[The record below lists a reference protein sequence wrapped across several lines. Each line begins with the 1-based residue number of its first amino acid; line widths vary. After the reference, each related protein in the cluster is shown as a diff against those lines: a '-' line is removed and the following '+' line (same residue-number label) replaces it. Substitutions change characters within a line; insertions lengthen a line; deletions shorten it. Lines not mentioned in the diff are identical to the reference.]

1 MNLPELSHKQYAVL
15 DCLRADELSGREL
28 RARLGEAGFGKTRAS
43 FYQFMARLEDQKF
56 VRVRRVPVEA
66 NGQTYY
72 EHFYSLSGAG
82 VAALNESDFFYASA
96 RGRVERA

>member
-15 DCLRADELSGREL
+15 DCLRADELSGRQL
-28 RARLGEAGFGKTRAS
+28 RALLGEEGFGKTRAS

-56 VRVRRVPVEA
+56 VNLRRSPVEA

-72 EHFYSLSGAG
+72 EHFYSLSGTG
-82 VAALNESDFFYASA
+82 VAALNETEIFYASA
-96 RGRVERA
+96 RGRVGHA